1 VTCSVYNKT
10 VPDDDFIKSK
20 HVVIKTQVF
29 LLVVLTD
36 KIKSINVKMCK
47 LKTSLQTSGFST
59 QNIISYMCMV
69 WYKHEVLFQVRQHR
83 LHFYAM

>member
-1 VTCSVYNKT
+1 VYNKT

-36 KIKSINVKMCK
+36 KIKGIYGTSIP
-47 LKTSLQTSGFST
+47 S
-59 QNIISYMCMV
+59 IIR
-69 WYKHEVLFQVRQHR
+69 KF
-83 LHFYAM
+83 

>member
-1 VTCSVYNKT
+1 VYNKT

-36 KIKSINVKMCK
+36 KIKGIKVLSSCK
-47 LKTSLQTSGFST
+47 LALQLFL
-59 QNIISYMCMV
+59 I
-69 WYKHEVLFQVRQHR
+69 VLLMTDGTFIWN
-83 LHFYAM
+83 F